1 MRMRTLLWLALVTLI
16 CGSVPSLAAVV
27 NTPVFTQVPKMQGTT
42 FVQGVDA
49 AGTYKTLYTG
59 DADGTKVTGIW
70 VTSNDPSATHLV
82 TVQLGTT
89 STCATQSNCYGGTSV
104 TIAVNSGFANG
115 APAVNLLSPSVWPGL
130 PTDSDGN
137 PYIYLSSASQAIQ
150 ATYATALTASTQL
163 SVTVIA
169 SDF

>member
-1 MRMRTLLWLALVTLI
+1 MKLRTLLWLALVTLL
-16 CGSVPSLAAVV
+16 CGSIPALAAIV
-27 NTPVFTQVPKMQGTT
+27 NTPVFTQVPKMQGTN
-42 FVQGVDA
+42 FVQGTDA

-70 VTSNDPSATHLV
+70 VTTNDGSASHLV

-89 STCATQSNCYGGTSV
+89 SSCGTQSNCYGGAAV

-115 APAVNLLSPSVWPGL
+115 APAVNIMSPTLWPGL

-150 ATYATALTASTQL
+150 ATFATALTASTQI
-163 SVTVIA
+163 SITVIA